1 MHSLA
6 VPSLK
11 RILQTACYFG
21 NIMKFPISGKRIK
34 KKKKKDCKLSREVDF
49 SFTSL
54 CGTNYL
60 KLIPDKYCVL

>member
-34 KKKKKDCKLSREVDF
+34 KKKKKRLQTQQGSRLQFYKPVWNQLLEID
-49 SFTSL
+49 S
-54 CGTNYL
+54 
-60 KLIPDKYCVL
+60 